1 MCLSLLGTWS
11 GPGWDPVRSTLL
23 QVLVSVQALI
33 MVDEPFFNEPGY
45 QVSTRLRDKW
55 KGCGVVT
62 TIKKENSKRGWET
75 RIVIGDMKIRKVR
88 SSRVS

>member
-1 MCLSLLGTWS
+1 M
-11 GPGWDPVRSTLL
+11 
-23 QVLVSVQALI
+23 SVQALI

-88 SSRVS
+88 SSRVSSLTLISIAFFFLNLFVL